1 MAEIVPQKEKCVEET
16 VPVISSPLD
25 LEHVM
30 MMLTIASYREKLPQ
44 SVMEHITVLFMFQ
57 PLHLLKTVMDL
68 REKSKSTILVV
79 SIFGRG

>member
-16 VPVISSPLD
+16 VQVTSSPLD

-30 MMLTIASYREKLPQ
+30 MMLTTVSCREKLPQ
-44 SVMEHITVLFMFQ
+44 SAMEHITVLFMFQ
-57 PLHLLKTVMDL
+57 PLHLLKTVMAS

-79 SIFGRG
+79 SIF